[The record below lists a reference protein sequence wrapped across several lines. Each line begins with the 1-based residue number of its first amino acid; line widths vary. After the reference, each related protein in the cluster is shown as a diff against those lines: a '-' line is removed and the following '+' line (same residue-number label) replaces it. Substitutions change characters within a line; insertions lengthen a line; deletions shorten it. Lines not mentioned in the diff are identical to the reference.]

1 MNAADQKGT
10 TAMTMPEVVSYSE
23 WLDAHRAHLAR
34 EKAFMRERDA
44 LAAARRAL
52 PWVSVEK
59 PYRFQTPDGPRS
71 LGDLF
76 AGRSQLIVYHFMM
89 APGDDHRCIGCSLLC
104 DHIDGANLHLKH
116 HDVSLV
122 VVSRAPLDEITPFK
136 QRMGWR
142 FDWVSS
148 HDSDFNFDYQVSF
161 SDAQI
166 ATGSATYNFNP
177 VTGGARELPGLSVF
191 TRDDAGRIFHTFQV
205 RARGGDPLI
214 GAYHYL
220 DLTPKGRNETMRGNM
235 SDWVRLHDEYDDGS
249 KATCH
254 CGAT

>member
-1 MNAADQKGT
+1 MIIAK
-10 TAMTMPEVVSYSE
+10 VVSHSE
-23 WLDAHRAHLAR
+23 WLEAHRAHLAR
-34 EKAFMRERDA
+34 EKAFLRERDA

-52 PWVSVEK
+52 PWVKVEK
-59 PYRFQTPDGPRS
+59 SYRFQTPDGPRS

-76 AGRSQLIVYHFMM
+76 AGRGQLIVYHFMM

-104 DHIDGANLHLKH
+104 DHIDGANIHLKH
-116 HDVSLV
+116 HDLSLV
-122 VVSRAPLDEITPFK
+122 VVSRAPLSEIVPFK

-148 HDSDFNFDYQVSF
+148 NDSDFNFDYQVSF

-166 ATGSATYNFNP
+166 AAGSATYNFKP
-177 VTGGARELPGLSVF
+177 VTGGSRDLPGLSIF
-191 TRDDAGRIFHTFQV
+191 TKDDSGSIFHTFQV

-220 DLTPKGRNETMRGNM
+220 DLTPKGRNEPVRGNM
-235 SDWVRLHDEYDDGS
+235 SDWVRLHDEYDNGS
-249 KATCH
+249 KAACH
-254 CGAT
+254 CGTK

>member
-1 MNAADQKGT
+1 
-10 TAMTMPEVVSYSE
+10 MTSPEIVSQSE
-23 WLDAHRAHLAR
+23 WLDAHRAHLVR

-52 PWVSVEK
+52 PWVKVDKS
-59 PYRFQTPDGPRS
+59 YRFQTPDGPRS
-71 LGDLF
+71 LGELF

-89 APGDDHRCIGCSLLC
+89 APGDNHRCIGCCFLC

-122 VVSRAPLDEITPFK
+122 VVSRAPLSEIAPFK
-136 QRMGWR
+136 QRMGWN

-148 HDSDFNFDYQVSF
+148 HDSDFNYDYQVSF

-166 ATGSATYNFNP
+166 AEGSATYNFKP
-177 VTGGARELPGLSVF
+177 LTHGSRDLPGVSVF
-191 TRDDAGRIFHTFQV
+191 AKDEAGSIFHTFQL
-205 RARGGDPLI
+205 RSRGGDPLI

-220 DLTPKGRNETMRGNM
+220 DLTPKGRDENVRGNM
-235 SDWVRLHDEYDDGS
+235 SDWVRLHDEYAS
-249 KATCH
+249 QKVPA
-254 CGAT
+254 CGCADE

>member
-1 MNAADQKGT
+1 
-10 TAMTMPEVVSYSE
+10 
-23 WLDAHRAHLAR
+23 
-34 EKAFMRERDA
+34 
-44 LAAARRAL
+44 
-52 PWVSVEK
+52 
-59 PYRFQTPDGPRS
+59 
-71 LGDLF
+71 
-76 AGRSQLIVYHFMM
+76 MM

-116 HDVSLV
+116 HDLSLV
-122 VVSRAPLDEITPFK
+122 VVSRAPLSEIASFK

-148 HDSDFNFDYQVSF
+148 NDSDFNFDYQVSF

-166 ATGSATYNFNP
+166 AAGSATYNFKP
-177 VTGGARELPGLSVF
+177 VTGGSCELPGLSIF
-191 TRDDAGRIFHTFQV
+191 TKDDSGSIFHTFQV

-220 DLTPKGRNETMRGNM
+220 DLTPLGRNENIRGNM
-235 SDWVRLHDEYDDGS
+235 SDWVRLHDEYDNDG

-254 CGAT
+254 CATK

>member
-1 MNAADQKGT
+1 
-10 TAMTMPEVVSYSE
+10 MTISNVVGPGE
-23 WLDAHRAHLAR
+23 WLEAHRAHLAR

-52 PWVSVEK
+52 PWLRIEK
-59 PYRFQTPDGPRS
+59 PYVFETLDGRRT
-71 LGDLF
+71 LGELF
-76 AGRSQLIVYHFMM
+76 AGRSQLIIYHFMM
-89 APGDDHRCIGCSLLC
+89 APGDAHRCTGCSFLC

-122 VVSRAPLDEITPFK
+122 VVSRAPLSEIMPFK
-136 QRMGWR
+136 QRMGWQ

-148 HDSDFNFDYQVSF
+148 QPSEFNFDFEVSF

-166 ATGSATYNFNP
+166 TAGAATYNFAP
-177 VTGGARELPGLSVF
+177 MTGQSHDLPGVSVF
-191 TRDDAGRIFHTFQV
+191 YRDEAGNIFQTFQL

-220 DLTPKGRNETMRGNM
+220 DLTPEGRNENGRGNLG
-235 SDWVRLHDEYDDGS
+235 DWVRLHDEYDTRQEAACS
-249 KATCH
+249 
-254 CGAT
+254 CGES